1 MMLKGFFRPAL
12 VLAVMAAALQ
22 FPATSNAEAAGRGCL
37 PGSIK
42 SIFRQ
47 IESRFGRV
55 RVISTFRKGARIAGS
70 GRPSYHAS
78 CRAVDFHPPRGKYG
92 AVLNYLRRNF
102 GGGIG
107 TYRCRMRHIHIDNG
121 PRVRWSK
128 CV

>member
-1 MMLKGFFRPAL
+1 MMLNGFFRPVILL
-12 VLAVMAAALQ
+12 VIVATVLQVSATTRADAAA
-22 FPATSNAEAAGRGCL
+22 RGCL

-42 SIFRQ
+42 AIFQQ

-102 GGGIG
+102 SGGIG